1 MAFAIDTN
9 VLVRLLIDDD
19 ARQAAAARALLRRA
33 ELAGESLLVLN
44 AVLLE
49 CEWVLR
55 SRYKLAPADIAQAF
69 AALLETEVLNV
80 EDLGVIEEALSL
92 WGQLPRAGFAD
103 CLHCA
108 SAMGLGLQFATFDV
122 GASKLPGALLVPPA

>member
-33 ELAGESLLVLN
+33 ELAGETLLILN

-55 SRYKLAPADIAQAF
+55 SRYKLAAADIAQAF
-69 AALLETEVLNV
+69 AALLETEGIEV
-80 EDLGVIEEALSL
+80 ENLAVVEEAMSL
-92 WGQLPRAGFAD
+92 WGQLPRVGFAD

-108 SAMGLGLQFATFDV
+108 SASRLGLQFATFDI
-122 GASKLPGALLVPPA
+122 GAAKLPGALLVPSA